1 MDVIKASL
9 IIGIGITLYYL
20 LLQWPNDV
28 EVYGESPSKY
38 NEINTETDSEY
49 LLSESLSP
57 LSPLSENKQ
66 KISTEPEEVFE
77 IENEDLSV
85 LIEKS
90 TGRFTV
96 AFLKNVFLEKG
107 GKDPFVVLN
116 PSNSYSAN
124 SGFYTRSQGYLKPN
138 FTKISEGQGA
148 NGKKVYLL
156 EGEAN
161 GIAFRKKIEMDVKG
175 YEINIQDEINSSM
188 AEDIDITPYV
198 LLERD
203 DSPVKESG
211 LMYTYLGPVFSSS
224 KDTYEKY
231 DFDDIRDSPYQNK
244 TQGGWVAFIQHYF
257 LSAWIPAQNAEHLY
271 QARYS
276 QGRDRYSIGY
286 TSADSVL
293 SYGKTVKSNNT
304 FYVGPK
310 LPKQLV
316 NIEENLDLTV
326 DYGFLWWLGKPM
338 YWFLDLGHSLFN
350 NWGLAIIFLT
360 VVLKLLTWPLSAK
373 AYVSMGKMRELAPK
387 MQQLQ
392 EKHGDNRQAM
402 SHELMEMYKKEGVNP
417 LGGCLPMLAQMPFF
431 LAFYWVLL
439 ETVELRHSPFFLWI
453 DDLSAMDPYYILP
466 ILNGAG
472 MYLSQKLT
480 PTPPNADPM
489 QAQMMKFFPL
499 IFAVI
504 FAWFP
509 SGLVL
514 YWLVNMVIQIFQQWW
529 YSRGTKY
536 GTGSVGSG

>member
-1 MDVIKASL
+1 MDVIKTSL
-9 IIGIGITLYYL
+9 IIAIGITFYYL
-20 LLQWPNDV
+20 LLQWPNQVDNY
-28 EVYGESPSKY
+28 EISTNYINESLD
-38 NEINTETDSEY
+38 INDSEDLLTET
-49 LLSESLSP
+49 LA
-57 LSPLSENKQ
+57 PLSEQNAIQ
-66 KISTEPEEVFE
+66 IESSSQPLEVFE
-77 IENEDLSV
+77 IENDDLSIYV
-85 LIEKS
+85 EKS
-90 TGRFTV
+90 TGKF
-96 AFLKNVFLEKG
+96 AISFLKNISLEKG
-107 GKDPFVVLN
+107 GKDPFVILDQN
-116 PSNSYSAN
+116 NSYSAN

-138 FTKISEGQGA
+138 FSKISESLGVD
-148 NGKKVYLL
+148 GKNIYTL
-156 EGEAN
+156 EGETN
-161 GIAFRKKIEMDVKG
+161 GISFKKKIEMDVVG
-175 YEINIQDEINSSM
+175 YGIKIFDEITSTIN
-188 AEDIDITPYV
+188 DNITVTPYV
-198 LLERD
+198 LIERD
-203 DSPVKESG
+203 GSPVKESG
-211 LMYTYLGPVFSSS
+211 LMYTYLGPVFSSA

-231 DFDDIRDSPYQNK
+231 DFDDIKDAPYQNK
-244 TQGGWVAFIQHYF
+244 TFGGWVAFIQHYF
-257 LSAWIPAQNAEHLY
+257 LTAWIPDQSAEHLY
-271 QARYS
+271 QARYNES
-276 QGRDRYSIGY
+276 RGKYSVGY
-286 TSADSVL
+286 TSKDSIL
-293 SYGKTVKSNNT
+293 SYGAKVISSNV

-310 LPKQLV
+310 LPKQLA

-338 YWFLDLGHSLFN
+338 YWLLDIGYGIFQ

-360 VVLKLLTWPLSAK
+360 VILKIATWPLSAK

-402 SHELMEMYKKEGVNP
+402 SQELMEIYKKEGVNP

-453 DDLSAMDPYYILP
+453 DDLSAMDPYYVLP
-466 ILNGAG
+466 LLNGAG

-489 QAQMMKFFPL
+489 QAQMMKLFPL

-529 YSRGTKY
+529 YTRKAAASN
-536 GTGSVGSG
+536 VGR